1 MNYPKVLVVS
11 NNSFSL
17 TNSNGRTLG
26 NYFIDWP
33 KECLAQFCIST
44 DGPNYNICNN
54 YYCITD
60 KEVLSAFINCKKARG
75 TVLQSKD
82 FSKNKYELTH
92 QKKLRKNSCRVLL
105 RHLIWKF
112 NRWRSPE
119 FIKWIDK
126 FNPNLILLQSG
137 DSAFMLHI
145 ATQLSKERKVP
156 LIIFN
161 SEGFYFF
168 KKTYMHKC
176 KIDWFCFPIYHKIY
190 RNQFRK
196 TMLQASYSIYLN
208 TLLKEDYDKE
218 FKDKKSIVLYSS
230 STLSFCRKPFNAN
243 NPKFSYLGNFGYDRP
258 RALVEIAETLQSINK
273 NYYLDVYGNAFSS
286 NIVDLFN
293 SCEGIHFH
301 GALNYEYVIRVIK
314 KSDILFH
321 AESQNKIWKESLK
334 YGFSTKIADSLA
346 SGKSFFLYSS
356 PDIACAKYI
365 IQTGAGWF
373 AKNKND
379 LKSELTLLI
388 SDEEKRKKVLE
399 KAREVSFQN
408 HNLTKNRNKFRDIL
422 FLVHSG
428 MSIMN

>member
-1 MNYPKVLVVS
+1 MNYPKVLVIS
-11 NNSFSL
+11 NNIFSL

-33 KECLAQFCIST
+33 KECLAQFCISINN
-44 DGPNYNICNN
+44 PNFNICNN

-60 KEVLSAFINCKKARG
+60 RDILIAFLNCKKARG

-82 FSKNKYELTH
+82 FSNNEYKLTH
-92 QKKLRKNSCRVLL
+92 QKKLLKNSCRVLL
-105 RHLIWKF
+105 RHFIWKF

-119 FIKWIDK
+119 LLEWINEFKPD
-126 FNPNLILLQSG
+126 LILLQSG
-137 DSAFMLHI
+137 DSAFMLNI
-145 ATQLSKERKVP
+145 ATQLSKDRNVP
-156 LIIFN
+156 LIIYN
-161 SEGFYFF
+161 SEGYYFF

-196 TMLQASYSIYLN
+196 TMLQASFMIYLN
-208 TLLKEDYDKE
+208 LPLKEDYDKE
-218 FKDKKSIVLYSS
+218 FGYKNSIVLYSS
-230 STLSFCRKPFNAN
+230 SSLSFCSKPFNVH
-243 NPKFSYLGNFGYDRP
+243 NPKFSYIGNFGNDRP

-273 NYYLDVYGNAFSS
+273 CYYLDVYGNASSS
-286 NIVDLFN
+286 NIVDIFN

-301 GALNYEYVIRVIK
+301 GVLNYEDVIRVIK
-314 KSDILFH
+314 KSDVLFH
-321 AESQNKIWKESLK
+321 TESQNEIWKESLK

-356 PDIACAKYI
+356 TDIACAKYI
-365 IQTGAGWF
+365 NQTGAGWF
-373 AKNKND
+373 AKNKSD

-408 HNLTKNRNKFRDIL
+408 HNINNNKNKFKNIVL
-422 FLVHSG
+422 SVANNKKSL
-428 MSIMN
+428 